1 MYLHGGVG
9 AVHFLVGSPIRSKKM
24 NAMTT
29 FSSILRSRGQALAAS
44 IVAGLVLSSCAT
56 QGPGGPGGDA
66 EALAEAARVHRA
78 QTAAYQTEQRRIAQE
93 TSFPLALEFPDRGS
107 VLVHRVELLGGP
119 DTPYLRARFTYVNT
133 TGGSLPIPT
142 IEFRAHTGD
151 GSVPHSATRRLTRLL
166 DPTIGDD
173 MAHSAWIDLDVDL
186 VIGDPQWSWS
196 FEVIHAGLPEGP
208 RDRRKSPPPALSSG
222 RGE

>member
-1 MYLHGGVG
+1 
-9 AVHFLVGSPIRSKKM
+9 M

-29 FSSILRSRGQALAAS
+29 FPSIVRACEQALAAS
-44 IVAGLVLSSCAT
+44 VVAGLTLSSCAGT
-56 QGPGGPGGDA
+56 GGTGGDA

-78 QTAAYQTEQRRIAQE
+78 QTAAYQTEQRRISQE
-93 TSFPLALEFPDRGS
+93 TSFPLALEYPDKGS

-133 TGGSLPIPT
+133 TGGPLPIPT
-142 IEFRAHTGD
+142 IEFRAHAGD
-151 GSVPHSATRRLTRLL
+151 GSIPHSSTRRLTRLL

-196 FEVIHAGLPEGP
+196 FDVIHAGPPSGP
-208 RDRRKSPPPALSSG
+208 RGRRKSVPPALSSG